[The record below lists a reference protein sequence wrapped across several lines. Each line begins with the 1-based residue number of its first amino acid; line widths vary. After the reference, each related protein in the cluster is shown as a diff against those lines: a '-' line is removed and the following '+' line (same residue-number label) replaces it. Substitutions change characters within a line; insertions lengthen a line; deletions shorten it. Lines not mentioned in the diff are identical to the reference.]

1 MSINNNINYNNWL
14 KYASNKL
21 LLAGI
26 NNSKL
31 EAEILLSK
39 VTNNKRNKLIL
50 LKDKKLTYKQYNKLL
65 QLIFRRINREP
76 LAYILG
82 YHEFWSLKIYV
93 SYNTMIPRAD
103 TECLVEYILNL
114 SSNKKMLVLDLGT
127 GSGII
132 SLALAKEKPKWI
144 ITSVDYYIKTLSIA
158 KYNAIKLKLYNIKF
172 ILSNWFSNI
181 RFYNYNIIV
190 SNPPYLKISDWYNV
204 QPELYFE
211 PKTAFLA
218 GYDGL
223 MYLKL
228 ICYQSKNFLAYNGWL
243 ILEHDYQQG
252 NFVRNT
258 LKEIGF
264 KNVGTGYDYNNYER
278 FSFGQLL

>member
-1 MSINNNINYNNWL
+1 MSINNISYDNWL
-14 KYASNKL
+14 KYAGNKL

-26 NNSKL
+26 SSYKL

-39 VTNNKRNKLIL
+39 VTNNRRNKLIL
-50 LKDKKLTYKQYNKLL
+50 LKDKKLTYKQYNKLM
-65 QLIFRRINREP
+65 QLTFRRINREP

-103 TECLVEYILNL
+103 TECLLEYILNL
-114 SSNKKMLVLDLGT
+114 PSNKKMLVLDLGT

-132 SLALAKEKPKWI
+132 SLVLAKEKPKWI
-144 ITSVDYYIKTLSIA
+144 ITSVDFYIKTLNIA
-158 KYNAIKLKLYNIKF
+158 KYNAKKLKLYNIQF

-181 RFYNYNIIV
+181 KFYNYNIIV
-190 SNPPYLKISDWYNV
+190 SNPPYLKISDWQNNT

-218 GYDGL
+218 GHDGL

-228 ICYQSKNFLAYNGWL
+228 ICHQSKNFLTYSGWL
-243 ILEHDYQQG
+243 ILEHDYWQG
-252 NFVRNT
+252 NFIRNT
-258 LKEIGF
+258 LKKIGF
-264 KNVGTGYDYNNYER
+264 KNVGTGYDYNNHER